1 MNTFNVPSKLKFV
14 LVRAGSTD
22 LDNQGRIL
30 GSLDLPLSKPGELEV
45 QATAD
50 EIGEL
55 EISAIYSSASLA
67 AQQTANQLSRDGAIK
82 VRVDE
87 KLTNLDH
94 GLWHGKS
101 LEELKETQP
110 KLYRQWKEHP
120 EAVHPPEGESVD
132 EVRKRVANLLKKIH
146 KRFKS
151 GLVVIVAPD
160 PLLSIIRCEVESK
173 PFPNLGLEPTK
184 CGGWNL
190 VEACRVVA

>member
-1 MNTFNVPSKLKFV
+1 MNTFSNPSKLKFV

-30 GSLDLPLSKPGELEV
+30 GSLDLPLSQTGELEV

-50 EIGEL
+50 ELNKL
-55 EISAIYSSASLA
+55 EISAIYSSAGLA
-67 AQQTANQLSRDGAIK
+67 AQQTAFQLSRDGAIR

-101 LEELKETQP
+101 LDELKETQP
-110 KLYRQWKEHP
+110 KLYRQWMEHP
-120 EAVHPPEGESVD
+120 EAVHPPEGESVQ

-146 KRFKS
+146 KKFKT
-151 GLVVIVAPD
+151 GIVVIVAPD
-160 PLLSIIRCEVESK
+160 PLLSIIRCEVEAK
-173 PFPNLGLEPTK
+173 PFPNQANGSTK

-190 VEACRVVA
+190 VEVCGAVV

>member
-1 MNTFNVPSKLKFV
+1 MNTFSNPSKLKFV

-30 GSLDLPLSKPGELEV
+30 GSLDLPLSETGEHEV
-45 QATAD
+45 RATAD
-50 EIGEL
+50 ELGEL
-55 EISAIYSSASLA
+55 KIAAIYSSASLA
-67 AQQTANQLSRDGAIK
+67 ARQTANQLSRDGTIK

-101 LEELKETQP
+101 LDELKETQP
-110 KLYRQWKEHP
+110 KLYRQWKEQP
-120 EAVHPPEGESVD
+120 QAVHPPEGETV
-132 EVRKRVANLLKKIH
+132 EAVRKRVATLLKKIH
-146 KRFKS
+146 KKFKD
-151 GLVVIVAPD
+151 GVVVIVAPD

-173 PFPNLGLEPTK
+173 PFPNQANEPTK

-190 VEACRVVA
+190 VEVVGVVA

>member
-1 MNTFNVPSKLKFV
+1 MNTFANPSKLKFV

-30 GSLDLPLSKPGELEV
+30 GSLDLPLSQTGEQEV
-45 QATAD
+45 RATAD
-50 EIGEL
+50 ELGEL
-55 EISAIYSSASLA
+55 EIAAIYSSAGLA
-67 AQQTANQLSRDGAIK
+67 ARQTASQLSRDGAIK

-101 LEELKETQP
+101 LDELKETQP
-110 KLYRQWKEHP
+110 KLYRQWKEQP
-120 EAVHPPEGESVD
+120 QAVHPPEGETV
-132 EVRKRVANLLKKIH
+132 EAVRKRVANLLKKIH
-146 KRFKS
+146 KKFKS
-151 GLVVIVAPD
+151 GIVVIVAPD

-173 PFPNLGLEPTK
+173 PFPNQANEPTK

-190 VEACRVVA
+190 VEVAGVVV

>member
-1 MNTFNVPSKLKFV
+1 MNTFANPSKLNFV

-30 GSLDLPLSKPGELEV
+30 GSLDLPLSQTGEQEV
-45 QATAD
+45 RATAD
-50 EIGEL
+50 ELGEL
-55 EISAIYSSASLA
+55 EIAAIYSSAGLA
-67 AQQTANQLSRDGAIK
+67 ARQTASQLSRDGAIK

-101 LEELKETQP
+101 LDELKETQP
-110 KLYRQWKEHP
+110 KLYRQWKEQP
-120 EAVHPPEGESVD
+120 QAVHPPEGETV
-132 EVRKRVANLLKKIH
+132 EAVRKRVANLLKKIH
-146 KRFKS
+146 KKFKS
-151 GLVVIVAPD
+151 GIVVIVAPD

-173 PFPNLGLEPTK
+173 PFPNQANEPTK

-190 VEACRVVA
+190 VEVAGVVV

>member
-1 MNTFNVPSKLKFV
+1 MNSFSNLSKLKFV

-30 GSLDLPLSKPGELEV
+30 GSLDLPLSETGEQEV
-45 QATAD
+45 RATA
-50 EIGEL
+50 EELGEL

-67 AQQTANQLSRDGAIK
+67 ARQTASQLSRRGEIK

-101 LEELKETQP
+101 LDELKETQP
-110 KLYRQWKEHP
+110 KLYRQWKEQP
-120 EAVHPPEGESVD
+120 QAVHPPEGESV
-132 EVRKRVANLLKKIH
+132 EAVRKRVANLLKKIN

-151 GLVVIVAPD
+151 GVVVIVAPD
-160 PLLSIIRCEVESK
+160 PLLSIIRCELESK
-173 PFPNLGLEPTK
+173 PFPNQANEPTK

-190 VEACRVVA
+190 VEVVGVLA

>member
-1 MNTFNVPSKLKFV
+1 MSTFANPSKLKFI

-30 GSLDLPLSKPGELEV
+30 GSLDLPLSNAGEQEV
-45 QATAD
+45 QSTAD
-50 EIGEL
+50 ELSKL

-67 AQQTANQLSRDGAIK
+67 ARQTAERLSRDGKIK
-82 VRVDE
+82 VRIED

-101 LEELKETQP
+101 LDELKETQP
-110 KLYRQWKEHP
+110 KLYRQWKETPH
-120 EAVHPPEGESVD
+120 AVHPPEGESVE
-132 EVRKRVANLLKKIH
+132 EVRQRVEILLKKIR
-146 KRFKS
+146 KKFKS
-151 GLVVIVAPD
+151 GIVVIVAPD

-173 PFPNLGLEPTK
+173 PFSNQANEPTK

-190 VEACRVVA
+190 IDAVGAVV

>member
-1 MNTFNVPSKLKFV
+1 MNTFSNPSKLKFV

-30 GSLDLPLSKPGELEV
+30 GSLDLPLSQAGEQEV
-45 QATAD
+45 QATAA
-50 EIGEL
+50 ELGEL
-55 EISAIYSSASLA
+55 EIAAIYSSASLA
-67 AQQTANQLSRDGAIK
+67 ARQTAERISRGGKIK

-101 LEELKETQP
+101 LDELKETQP
-110 KLYRQWKEHP
+110 KLFRQWKEQPH
-120 EAVHPPEGESVD
+120 AVHPPEGETVAA
-132 EVRKRVANLLKKIH
+132 VRKRVDNLLKKIH
-146 KRFKS
+146 KKFKT
-151 GLVVIVAPD
+151 GIVIIVAPD

-173 PFPNLGLEPTK
+173 PFPNQANEPTK

-190 VEACRVVA
+190 IDAVGAVV

>member
-1 MNTFNVPSKLKFV
+1 MNTFANPSKLKFV

-30 GSLDLPLSKPGELEV
+30 GSLDLPLSQTGEEEV
-45 QATAD
+45 RATAD
-50 EIGEL
+50 ELGEL
-55 EISAIYSSASLA
+55 EIASIYSSAGLA
-67 AQQTANQLSRDGAIK
+67 ARQTASQLSRDGAIK

-101 LEELKETQP
+101 LDELKETQP
-110 KLYRQWKEHP
+110 KLYRQWKEQP
-120 EAVHPPEGESVD
+120 QAVHPPEGETV
-132 EVRKRVANLLKKIH
+132 EAVRKRVANLLKKIH

-151 GLVVIVAPD
+151 GTVVIVAPD

-173 PFPNLGLEPTK
+173 PFPNQANEPTK

-190 VEACRVVA
+190 VDVAGVVV